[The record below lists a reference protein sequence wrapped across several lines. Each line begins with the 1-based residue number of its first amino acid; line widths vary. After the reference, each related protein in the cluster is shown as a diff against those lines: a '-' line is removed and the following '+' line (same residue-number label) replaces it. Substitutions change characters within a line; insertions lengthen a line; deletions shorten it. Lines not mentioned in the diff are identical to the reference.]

1 MPVHTKI
8 HNASLKA
15 VLIAVTSNAL
25 VTIAK
30 FVGWL
35 MSYSPSMLAE
45 AIHSLADTLNQ
56 LLLFVGIQ
64 HGSGKPTRQYPWG
77 KGQARYVWNLV
88 SALGIFFIG
97 FGVTTY
103 HGIQSMIHPEI
114 TNSNGSFE
122 IPIIILCFS
131 LLAEGYSLFVAIHSI
146 HETRGELSFTKFI
159 FQGDDPTS
167 VAILLED
174 SIAVLG
180 VLLAFVGIWF
190 SRSYH
195 THLPDAIAATI
206 IGCLLGVMA
215 VILAVAN
222 GRILMGVSASI
233 DWEAS
238 IREYVESYPSVEHV
252 VSLKTAV
259 LAPGRVR
266 LSIEVEFH
274 GGILINR
281 QQIEKDAEEIRRG
294 DDPTYI
300 LVETAERM
308 VRTVGREIN
317 KLEADIHKEFP
328 EIVMID
334 LEVN

>member
-1 MPVHTKI
+1 MPVQTKI

-15 VLIAVTSNAL
+15 VIVAISSNAL

-30 FVGWL
+30 FIGWL
-35 MSYSPSMLAE
+35 LSFSPSMLAE

-56 LLLFVGIQ
+56 ILLYVGIQ

-88 SALGIFFIG
+88 SAIGIFFVG

-103 HGIQSMIHPEI
+103 HGVQSMIYPQAMNNHA
-114 TNSNGSFE
+114 NYL
-122 IPIIILCFS
+122 IPIVILSVS
-131 LLAEGYSLFVAIHSI
+131 LLAEGYSLIVAIHSI
-146 HETRGELSFTKFI
+146 NKMRADLSFTKFI

-180 VLLAFVGIWF
+180 VILAFLGIWF
-190 SRSYH
+190 SQRNH

-215 VILAVAN
+215 IILAVAN

-281 QQIEKDAEEIRRG
+281 QQIEKDAEQIRRG